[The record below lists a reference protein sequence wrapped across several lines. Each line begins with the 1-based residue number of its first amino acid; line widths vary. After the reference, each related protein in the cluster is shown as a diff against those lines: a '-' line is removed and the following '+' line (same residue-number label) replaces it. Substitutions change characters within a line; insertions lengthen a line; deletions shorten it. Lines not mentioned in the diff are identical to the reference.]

1 MNTKKTIYDKL
12 FTEKVELA
20 KHEVEL
26 ALVDDLNKLVVRMKA
41 IDGALM
47 KSVQKTVNNL
57 SSFAKVQNDLKDG
70 YMTALAD
77 RDDADSYIKE
87 ALILVD
93 KIAKQARELGLNPND
108 VKGIKEVVD
117 FTANIEDTINSLD
130 INESD
135 VKKILAI

>member
-57 SSFAKVQNDLKDG
+57 SSYAKVQNDLKDG
-70 YMTALAD
+70 YMTAIAD

>member
-1 MNTKKTIYDKL
+1 MNTRKTIYDKL

-57 SSFAKVQNDLKDG
+57 SSFAKVQNDL
-70 YMTALAD
+70 
-77 RDDADSYIKE
+77 
-87 ALILVD
+87 
-93 KIAKQARELGLNPND
+93 
-108 VKGIKEVVD
+108 
-117 FTANIEDTINSLD
+117 INSLFV
-130 INESD
+130 IF
-135 VKKILAI
+135 